1 MEISYGDLILE
12 SLLSDFMEASAIK
25 SPFERET
32 EFLPIK
38 TNLLIA
44 KKRIKNLSQNLRIQ
58 TTAALYYKFL
68 IRFWDGL

>member
-12 SLLSDFMEASAIK
+12 SLLSDFIEASAIK

-44 KKRIKNLSQNLRIQ
+44 KK
-58 TTAALYYKFL
+58 T
-68 IRFWDGL
+68 D